1 MNPTLAWSTRLR
13 RRRRRPCSE
22 PRQCLDWPPTSTAS
36 TPRRAPRP
44 SSALCGFHRSAGWRC
59 IPRAVHRSCHRL
71 QTSASST
78 AFPAVGPALRRRS
91 TGTSVASG
99 TATLVP
105 TPGGEDWPRPRGRGI
120 VWLPVWQ
127 RGSKT
132 PSSDFLVDKGLGVHV
147 FQVSRYRDGSATRCD
162 RARRSPACSPEGC
175 ASQAEVS
182 HIVSAMS
189 REAMYSHALMP
200 KCRNPARPR

>member
-78 AFPAVGPALRRRS
+78 AFPAAGPALRRRS

-132 PSSDFLVDKGLGVHV
+132 PSSTFLSTRDLVSTFSRFPDTATGLQLGVTGH
-147 FQVSRYRDGSATRCD
+147 G
-162 RARRSPACSPEGC
+162 
-175 ASQAEVS
+175 EV
-182 HIVSAMS
+182 
-189 REAMYSHALMP
+189 R
-200 KCRNPARPR
+200 PARPRAAHRRRRYRTSSARCPARPCTRTR